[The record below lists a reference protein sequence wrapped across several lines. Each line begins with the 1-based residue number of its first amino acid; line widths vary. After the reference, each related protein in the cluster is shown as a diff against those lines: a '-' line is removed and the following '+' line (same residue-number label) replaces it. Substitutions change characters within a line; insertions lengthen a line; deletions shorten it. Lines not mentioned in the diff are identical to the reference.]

1 MGDGENAKWTERCV
15 LMDVTIKKRCGKTTR
30 NIESSHPIWV
40 TNTIKGIFTRRI
52 SLVSLPQT
60 YILRFFREDGS
71 HRDQLDSDSKE
82 NIDTL
87 YKEMNEHVGLVV
99 F

>member
-1 MGDGENAKWTERCV
+1 M
-15 LMDVTIKKRCGKTTR
+15 
-30 NIESSHPIWV
+30 
-40 TNTIKGIFTRRI
+40 
-52 SLVSLPQT
+52 
-60 YILRFFREDGS
+60 RFFREDGS